1 MIPPRLTVLTLIT
14 DDVPGQRAFYE
25 GLGWRAQGPPADDH
39 AIFVLGGATLFLW
52 TAREAEGEVGA
63 PMRAAGH
70 PAPRSSIGINVE
82 TREEVDAAI
91 ETARRAGATIVNEPA
106 DRDWGGRSGHYCSP
120 DGVVWEVAWVPG
132 SAVSDTPAMD
142 WGPPPEG

>member
-25 GLGWRAQGPPADDH
+25 SLGWEAQGPPADDY

-52 TAREAEGEVGA
+52 TAREAEAEVGA

-70 PAPRSSIGINVE
+70 PVPRTSIGINVE

-91 ETARRAGATIVNEPA
+91 DTARRAGATIVNEPV
-106 DRDWGGRSGHYCSP
+106 DRGWGGRSVTTAAPTG
-120 DGVVWEVAWVPG
+120 
-132 SAVSDTPAMD
+132 
-142 WGPPPEG
+142 